1 MNEIEKELKDICHNY
16 DLPQRHTDFQIEH
29 FIIGKE
35 SSFYGRI
42 WQCLRELQQRYE
54 TIQAV
59 DCELLDIEDNIKL
72 EEIELKK
79 LQIKNKNYESPI
91 SQELAELKKQKK
103 EIILRKQTR
112 KVDSYKKS
120 LDKTRQ
126 RKMEVLAEC
135 RKFIEVFKTLINEK
149 SFVDINDPQ
158 AQLEF
163 WNAKFGS
170 ELNLHAMLNHPMN
183 AELVKSVLALP
194 NESNIKGQLINAF
207 DNLGK
212 KLKLQSN

>member
-1 MNEIEKELKDICHNY
+1 MNDIVKELKDICDNY
-16 DLPQRHTDFQIEH
+16 NLPQRHTDFQIEH

-79 LQIKNKNYESPI
+79 LEIKNKNYESPI
-91 SQELAELKKQKK
+91 SPELAELKKQKR
-103 EIILRKQTR
+103 EIILRKQIR
-112 KVDSYKKS
+112 KVESYKKS
-120 LDKTRQ
+120 LEKTNH
-126 RKMEVLAEC
+126 RKMEVLSEC
-135 RKFIEVFKTLINEK
+135 RKFIEVFKALINDK
-149 SFVDINDPQ
+149 PFVDINDPQ

-163 WNAKFGS
+163 WNAKFSS

>member
-126 RKMEVLAEC
+126 RRMEVLAEC

>member
-1 MNEIEKELKDICHNY
+1 MTEVENELKNICAKYN
-16 DLPQRHTDFQIEH
+16 LPQRHTDFQIEH

-35 SSFYGRI
+35 ASFYGRV

-54 TIQAV
+54 TLQAIER
-59 DCELLDIEDNIKL
+59 DLLDMNDNIEL
-72 EEIELKK
+72 EELELQKK
-79 LQIKNKNYESPI
+79 KIKIKNNVLPANTDFSEIKARKNEI
-91 SQELAELKKQKK
+91 MLQKQA
-103 EIILRKQTR
+103 RKIEYMQKDLEKTNHR
-112 KVDSYKKS
+112 KSD
-120 LDKTRQ
+120 
-126 RKMEVLAEC
+126 VLSEC
-135 RKFIEVFKTLINEK
+135 KKFIEVFNNLINEK
-149 SFVDINDPQ
+149 SFVDINEPQ

-194 NESNIKGQLINAF
+194 NESTIKGQLINAF